1 MSSDIVEAMAEAIAS
16 VEGSHAYPFHAKA
29 KAALA
34 AIQETHAIVPR
45 EPSAKMCVAGAN
57 ERENGDG
64 QLHRRKW
71 QAMIAASDAP

>member
-1 MSSDIVEAMAEAIAS
+1 MSSDIVEVVQDIVAANYDAGSDYIAQQ
-16 VEGSHAYPFHAKA
+16 VVK
-29 KAALA
+29 